1 MKREQKGFTWR
12 FFKTVKGILSM
23 MIAAALT
30 AECIYFYLNS
40 QKKEQVDT
48 EYLINTLQKSSEL
61 TSATLNYKGF
71 SRFTDTG
78 WVIWNKSDF
87 SIMYEAK
94 VRAGIDLSQVKVS
107 ADDNAKT
114 IYVAVPKASIQDVKI
129 DESTIEY
136 YDVDFS
142 LFNWDARDDANRVIA
157 QAEEEASSAFADMGV
172 LEFADSSAKEVVTGL
187 LVNAVPKDYTLNVM
201 QAED

>member
-30 AECIYFYLNS
+30 AGCIYFYLNS

-48 EYLINTLQKSSEL
+48 EYLISTLQKSSEL

-114 IYVAVPKASIQDVKI
+114 IYVVVPKASIQDVKI

-142 LFNWDARDDANRVIA
+142 LFNWDARDDADRVIT

-172 LEFADSSAKEVVTGL
+172 LEFETVRPRRSSL
-187 LVNAVPKDYTLNVM
+187 DF
-201 QAED
+201 